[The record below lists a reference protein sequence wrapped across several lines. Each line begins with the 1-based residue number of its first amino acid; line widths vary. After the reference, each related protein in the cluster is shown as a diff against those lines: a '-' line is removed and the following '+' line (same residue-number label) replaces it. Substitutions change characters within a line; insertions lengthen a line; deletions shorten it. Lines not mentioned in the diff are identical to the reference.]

1 MSKRG
6 WILLASAVPLL
17 ALFGLLG
24 WASARSGGSA
34 GSFGINAEFGQVKI
48 APEPA
53 PEFSLELHDG
63 GAITLS
69 ELHGKVVMVD
79 FWSSWCPPC
88 RREAPVLAD
97 VYREYRDHPVEFV
110 GVAIWDLPM
119 GVQEHLERYQVPY
132 PNGIDE
138 EGEIAIEYGVKGLP
152 EKFFIDQQ
160 GFIAKK
166 FVGPTSESDLREALD
181 ELLKEGLSVK

>member
-34 GSFGINAEFGQVKI
+34 GSFGVNAEFGQVKV
-48 APEPA
+48 APELA
-53 PEFSLELHDG
+53 TEFSLELHDG
-63 GAITLS
+63 GVVALS
-69 ELHGKVVMVD
+69 ELRGKVVMVD

-88 RREAPVLAD
+88 RLEAPVLTD
-97 VYREYRDHPVEFV
+97 VYREYQDRPVEFV
-110 GVAIWDLPM
+110 GVAIWDLPL
-119 GVQEHLERYQVPY
+119 GVQEHLAKYEVPY

-138 EGEIAIEYGVKGLP
+138 EGAIAIDYGVRGLP

-160 GFIAKK
+160 GFIVKK
-166 FVGPTSESDLREALD
+166 FVGPMSASGLREALD
-181 ELLKEGLSVK
+181 DLLKVGLPAK

>member
-24 WASARSGGSA
+24 WASARSGGSS
-34 GSFGINAEFGQVKI
+34 GSFGVNAEFGQVKV
-48 APEPA
+48 APELA
-53 PEFSLELHDG
+53 TEFSLELHDG
-63 GAITLS
+63 GSVTLA
-69 ELHGKVVMVD
+69 ELRGKVVMVD

-88 RREAPVLAD
+88 RHEAPVLAD
-97 VYREYRDHPVEFV
+97 VYREYQDRPVEFV
-110 GVAIWDLPM
+110 GVAIWDLPL
-119 GVQEHLERYQVPY
+119 GVQEHLAKYEVPY

-138 EGEIAIEYGVKGLP
+138 EGAIAIDYGVRGLP

-160 GFIAKK
+160 GFITKK
-166 FVGPTSESDLREALD
+166 FVGPMSASDLRQALD
-181 ELLKEGLSVK
+181 ELLKAGLQAE

>member
-17 ALFGLLG
+17 ALLGLLG

-34 GSFGINAEFGQVKI
+34 GSFGVNTEFGQVKV
-48 APEPA
+48 APELA
-53 PEFSLELHDG
+53 AEFSLELHDG
-63 GAITLS
+63 GAVTLS
-69 ELHGKVVMVD
+69 ELRGKVVMID

-88 RREAPVLAD
+88 RRAAPVLAD
-97 VYREYRDHPVEFV
+97 VYREYQDRPVEFV
-110 GVAIWDLPM
+110 GVAIWDLPL
-119 GVQEHLERYQVPY
+119 GVQEHLERYGVPY

-138 EGEIAIEYGVKGLP
+138 EGAIAIDYGVKGLP

-166 FVGPTSESDLREALD
+166 FVGPTSASDLREALD
-181 ELLKEGLSVK
+181 ELLKAGLTSQ

>member
-34 GSFGINAEFGQVKI
+34 GSFGVNAEFGQVKVV
-48 APEPA
+48 PELA
-53 PEFSLELHDG
+53 TEFSLELHDG
-63 GAITLS
+63 GVVALS
-69 ELHGKVVMVD
+69 ELRGKVVMVD

-88 RREAPVLAD
+88 RHEAPVLAD
-97 VYREYRDHPVEFV
+97 VYREYRTVR
-110 GVAIWDLPM
+110 WSS
-119 GVQEHLERYQVPY
+119 LEWPSGTCHWVCRNISRNTKSLTPTASTRQ
-132 PNGIDE
+132 GA
-138 EGEIAIEYGVKGLP
+138 IAIDYGVRGLP

-160 GFIAKK
+160 GFIVKK
-166 FVGPTSESDLREALD
+166 FVGPMSASGLREALD
-181 ELLKEGLSVK
+181 DLLKADLPAK